1 MMISILKVTWI
12 EHMEVDDRSV
22 HNMYKPLVHSGLAFG
37 AKRWVA
43 TLERQCER
51 LASSMASNIPGDLSG
66 KGYLDNFDYI
76 GAESNEKSCFS
87 FTEFGPYN
95 LW

>member
-1 MMISILKVTWI
+1 
-12 EHMEVDDRSV
+12 MEVDDRSV

-66 KGYLDNFDYI
+66 MDILRAIFDYFDNVWAVLKDCLI
-76 GAESNEKSCFS
+76 LLISS
-87 FTEFGPYN
+87 F
-95 LW
+95 

>member
-1 MMISILKVTWI
+1 MMITMFKVTWI

-66 KGYLDNFDYI
+66 MDYSDHFKYV
-76 GAESNEKSCFS
+76 GA
-87 FTEFGPYN
+87 
-95 LW
+95 